1 MLFEKKIK
9 HRFLLGKYNSFFYEI
24 YRKYKENKLDS
35 NLVNIIKNE
44 DGLEGYLK
52 LFIEKK
58 GFDKLKEEFLLML
71 EEINLIGK
79 FLLDK
84 EEENLNSKQKK
95 DKIIKEIKKENK
107 KEIKIELKDNKIIL
121 KRDGKIIKILNNKII
136 ILENNVSTVFDGLES
151 IFYKNKKYIFTDK
164 NIPGAETIIIND
176 KNLDEYKEI
185 IEKFL
190 EKEN

>member
-9 HRFLLGKYNSFFYEI
+9 YRFLLGKYNSFFYEI
-24 YRKYKENKLDS
+24 YRKYRENKLDS

-44 DGLEGYLK
+44 DDLEGYLK

-84 EEENLNSKQKK
+84 EKENLNSKQKK
-95 DKIIKEIKKENK
+95 DTVIEINKENK
-107 KEIKIELKDNKIIL
+107 KGIKIELKKNKIIL
-121 KRDGKIIKILNNKII
+121 KRDGKIVKILNNKII
-136 ILENNVSTVFDGLES
+136 VLENNVSTVFDGLES

>member
-121 KRDGKIIKILNNKII
+121 KRDGKIVKILNNKII